1 MYCTLLYCTA
11 LYCTGLHFIAL
22 HCITLHCIVLHC
34 IAAVQVVLSWDS
46 PLTWVVTALLLD
58 LGYYV
63 FHRASHEV
71 WQS

>member
-1 MYCTLLYCTA
+1 MHCFLLHFTALHYIALHYIA
-11 LYCTGLHFIAL
+11 LYCIA
-22 HCITLHCIVLHC
+22 LHC

-46 PLTWVVTALLLD
+46 PLTWLVTALLLD